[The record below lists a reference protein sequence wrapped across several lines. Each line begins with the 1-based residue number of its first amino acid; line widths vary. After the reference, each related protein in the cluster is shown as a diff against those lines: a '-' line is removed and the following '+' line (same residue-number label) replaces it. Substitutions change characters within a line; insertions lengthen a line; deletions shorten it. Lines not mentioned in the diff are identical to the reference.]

1 MKVLVTAGTLSG
13 AKADI
18 AILPVFEEECGAV
31 IKSYGDDYP
40 ALSLAVEAGDFK
52 GAKRSQTVV
61 YTGVKSMPRMV
72 LLGLGKKDALTTKEL
87 RNAAGRALKAVA
99 GVKAKKVIFVLPDT
113 EMTLQESVQCV
124 AEGSMLSLYKFDKY
138 MTQSGDDNYREPE
151 SLTFIHSDK
160 KVASEAKKFVDVAA
174 IICEGVTIARDLANA
189 PNNEIYPETLA
200 KKAQE
205 FGKSAGI
212 KVTIL
217 NKAKITSLK
226 MGGLLAV
233 NQGSVRPPAFII
245 MEYAGTK
252 STEKPIVLV
261 GKGVTFDSGGISI
274 KPGAGMSEMRLD
286 MHGAATVIG
295 TIVAAAKLKLKRNII
310 ALVPTTENMPDGG
323 AYVPGDVIR
332 LMNGKTVEIDN
343 TDAEG
348 RLILG
353 DALTYADRYKP
364 QAVVDFATL
373 TGACMIALGGV
384 TSGLMGT
391 DNNLNTKIKASADR
405 TAEYVCELPLHE
417 EYEEQIKSDYAD
429 VKNSGGRPAGA
440 ITAGLFLKHFIG
452 NYPWAH
458 IDIAGTGIQS
468 RATDINPKGGP
479 GVGVRM
485 MIDMLQNW

>member
-1 MKVLVTAGTLSG
+1 MKVTVTGGTLVG

-18 AILPVFEEECGAV
+18 GILPLFEEDCNSI
-31 IKSYGDDYP
+31 IKSLNDDFP

-52 GAKRSQTVV
+52 GTRRSQVVV
-61 YTGVKSMPRMV
+61 YTGIKSIPRMV
-72 LLGLGKKDALTTKEL
+72 LLGLGKKENASTKEL
-87 RNAAGRALKAVA
+87 RNAAGRALKAAA
-99 GVKAKKVIFVLPDT
+99 GVKAKKVLFVVPDT
-113 EMTLQESVQCV
+113 ILPISETAQSL
-124 AEGSMLSLYKFDKY
+124 AEGALLSLYKFDKY
-138 MTQSGDDNYREPE
+138 MTQSSENLYREPE
-151 SLTFIHSDK
+151 SVTFIHADK
-160 KVASEAKKFVDVAA
+160 KIAADMKKSIEAADM
-174 IICEGVTIARDLANA
+174 ICEGVTVARDLANA

-200 KKAQE
+200 KRAQE
-205 FGKSAGI
+205 LGKTAGI
-212 KVTIL
+212 KVTVL
-217 NKAKITSLK
+217 NKSKIASLK

-233 NQGSVRPPAFII
+233 NQGSVRPPVFII
-245 MEYAGTK
+245 MEYSGGKT
-252 STEKPIVLV
+252 TEKPIVLV

-274 KPGAGMSEMRLD
+274 KPGAGMSDMRLD

-295 TIVAAAKLKLKRNII
+295 TMVAAAKLKLKKNII
-310 ALVPTTENMPDGG
+310 ALVPSTENMPDGA

-364 QAVVDFATL
+364 QAVIDFATL

-391 DNNLNTKIKASADR
+391 DANLNSRIKTSADK

-458 IDIAGTGIQS
+458 LDIAGTGIQS
-468 RATDINPKGGP
+468 KATDINPKGGP